1 MKNEV
6 HKAMSSQTR
15 YYIETIERDL
25 SRVMQRQSEL
35 VVNNNLLNVAFLPN
49 FLSPREIQYNIQRV
63 TREIAILKDTS
74 DFVKDVRIYVTDDQN
89 SIFLSNSALFYLQ
102 KDIAEYFDIPDET
115 TTSCIISN
123 SEYHLID
130 FYPKN
135 IPIKH
140 AKYLIDIELSGAAI
154 RDTLDHMYMGEN
166 GLVLITSKDSSW
178 LVTNTALESE
188 PVDFVPSLVSMS
200 TSGTV
205 KNGDSL
211 LINNKYYVLYF
222 ENLDDFGLI
231 LFTLYPEQT
240 MESRLNMYHMWF
252 WFLLIMALLIVV
264 VFGLYLNKQIHK
276 PIRKLVTAFGSVQ
289 RGDLKIRLSYSGN
302 DEFSYLYRSFN
313 KTITQLQELIQE
325 NYENKIYAQMA
336 ELSHLQAQINPHFLY
351 NCFFGIYNMAQLE
364 DYGTIMQMT
373 QYLANYYRFLGKDS
387 GDFTTLEED
396 YQHTLNYLNIQL
408 IRFGNR
414 VLLRNEEIPQLWRNT
429 IVPKLTI
436 IPIVENIFKHVFD
449 RSIYTGIIS
458 IKFEHS
464 DTKLSII
471 IEDNGKGIDDE
482 QIEKLRSILDSN
494 NLELQPSGLVNV
506 HKRIRLHFGEKSGL
520 IISRSDLG
528 GLKVAVNITKNA

>member
-1 MKNEV
+1 LKKYFSRLNSIGVKVLVISSLITLFLTIIMLLINRWSEAQIKTEV

-25 SRVMQRQSEL
+25 SRIMQRQSEL

-49 FLSPREIQYNIQRV
+49 FLSPREIQYNIQQV

-74 DFVKDVRIYVTDDQN
+74 DFVKDARIYVTDDQN

-115 TTSCIISN
+115 KTSCIICN
-123 SEYHLID
+123 NNEYHLIM
-130 FYPKN
+130 FYPQN
-135 IPIKH
+135 IPIMH

-188 PVDFVPSLVSMS
+188 PVDFVPSLISMS

-211 LINNKYYVLYF
+211 FINNKYYVLYF

-240 MESRLNMYHMWF
+240 
-252 WFLLIMALLIVV
+252 
-264 VFGLYLNKQIHK
+264 
-276 PIRKLVTAFGSVQ
+276 
-289 RGDLKIRLSYSGN
+289 
-302 DEFSYLYRSFN
+302 
-313 KTITQLQELIQE
+313 
-325 NYENKIYAQMA
+325 
-336 ELSHLQAQINPHFLY
+336 
-351 NCFFGIYNMAQLE
+351 
-364 DYGTIMQMT
+364 
-373 QYLANYYRFLGKDS
+373 
-387 GDFTTLEED
+387 
-396 YQHTLNYLNIQL
+396 
-408 IRFGNR
+408 
-414 VLLRNEEIPQLWRNT
+414 
-429 IVPKLTI
+429 
-436 IPIVENIFKHVFD
+436 
-449 RSIYTGIIS
+449 
-458 IKFEHS
+458 
-464 DTKLSII
+464 
-471 IEDNGKGIDDE
+471 
-482 QIEKLRSILDSN
+482 IEKLRSITDSN

-520 IISRSDLG
+520 TISRSDLG
-528 GLKVAVNITKNA
+528 GLKVAVNITKYE

>member
-1 MKNEV
+1 MLLINRWSEAQIKTEV

-25 SRVMQRQSEL
+25 SRIMQRQSEL

-49 FLSPREIQYNIQRV
+49 FLSPREIQYNIQQV

-74 DFVKDVRIYVTDDQN
+74 DFVKDARIYVTDDQN

-115 TTSCIISN
+115 KTSCIICN
-123 SEYHLID
+123 NNEYHLIM
-130 FYPKN
+130 FYPQN
-135 IPIKH
+135 IPIMH

-188 PVDFVPSLVSMS
+188 PVDFVPSLISMS

-211 LINNKYYVLYF
+211 FINNKYYVLYF

-240 MESRLNMYHMWF
+240 
-252 WFLLIMALLIVV
+252 
-264 VFGLYLNKQIHK
+264 
-276 PIRKLVTAFGSVQ
+276 
-289 RGDLKIRLSYSGN
+289 
-302 DEFSYLYRSFN
+302 
-313 KTITQLQELIQE
+313 
-325 NYENKIYAQMA
+325 
-336 ELSHLQAQINPHFLY
+336 
-351 NCFFGIYNMAQLE
+351 
-364 DYGTIMQMT
+364 
-373 QYLANYYRFLGKDS
+373 
-387 GDFTTLEED
+387 
-396 YQHTLNYLNIQL
+396 
-408 IRFGNR
+408 
-414 VLLRNEEIPQLWRNT
+414 
-429 IVPKLTI
+429 
-436 IPIVENIFKHVFD
+436 
-449 RSIYTGIIS
+449 
-458 IKFEHS
+458 
-464 DTKLSII
+464 
-471 IEDNGKGIDDE
+471 
-482 QIEKLRSILDSN
+482 IEKLRSITDSN

-520 IISRSDLG
+520 TISRSDLG
-528 GLKVAVNITKNA
+528 GLKVAVNITKYE